1 VLERR
6 GMKGLRRAYGPLFR
20 KVLYPLY
27 ESGLRGR
34 RTLRYLSEYER
45 DQWRSADEIRVLQW
59 RKLRA
64 LVDHCWAQVPFYREH
79 WGRAGVSGPGDIRDH
94 DDYARL
100 PILTKRHLREHSEA
114 LKAERWRD
122 RLLYKTTGGS
132 TGEPVTIGYT
142 RESYERRTAV
152 MLRGYAWAGATLG
165 THALF
170 LWGQDPDGLPLKERL
185 HHAAFNRRYLNAY
198 VMGEANMADYADAID
213 ADRPEVIVAYVAPLV
228 RLAKWLDARGR
239 RVHAPRSILCA
250 AEPLYPHHRLLI
262 ERVFGAPVHNTYGCR
277 EVMLI
282 AAECGQ
288 GPGLHVNADHLHVEL
303 GEPVVADDAEGPREV
318 LVTDLH
324 NHGMPLMRYAN
335 GDIATA
341 HPHACPCG
349 RGLPLLASVDGRRM
363 DALRTPEG
371 RFVGEYLEYLVF
383 ATPGIQR
390 FQAMQHQLDAIDVT
404 LVRGEGFD
412 PAALDTLR
420 ERFRQVCGDAT
431 QLRFHYADE
440 IPLTRTGKLRVAI
453 STLGCSL
460 GTAMTH
466 AFDWLARAGV
476 EPAVMGMA

>member
-1 VLERR
+1 MLEKR
-6 GMKGLRRAYGPLFR
+6 GMKEVRRAYGPLFR
-20 KVLYPLY
+20 RVLYPLY

-34 RTLRYLSEYER
+34 GTLRYLAEYER
-45 DQWRSADEIRVLQW
+45 DQWRSADEIRALQW

-64 LVDHCWAQVPFYREH
+64 LIEHCWAQVPFYREH

-100 PILTKRHLREHSEA
+100 PILTKRELRAHFES

-152 MLRGYAWAGATLG
+152 MLRGYAWAGAALG

-170 LWGQDPDGLPLKERL
+170 LWGQDPVGLGWKERL
-185 HHAAFNRRYLNAY
+185 HHALFNRRYLNAY
-198 VMGEANMADYADAID
+198 VMGEANIADYADAID

-228 RLAKWLDARGR
+228 RLAKWLEARGR
-239 RVHAPRSILCA
+239 RVHAPRAILCA

-262 ERVFGAPVHNTYGCR
+262 ERVFGAPVRNTYGCR

-282 AAECGQ
+282 AAECGH

-303 GEPVVADDAEGPREV
+303 GESVAPGDAAGPREV

-324 NHGMPLMRYAN
+324 NYGMPLMRYAN

-349 RGLPLLASVDGRRM
+349 RGLPLLGSVDGRRM
-363 DALRTPEG
+363 DTLRTPEG

-383 ATPGIQR
+383 GTPGIQR
-390 FQAMQHQLDAIDVT
+390 FQAVQHQLDAIEVS

-412 PAALDTLR
+412 PAALDR
-420 ERFRQVCGDAT
+420 MRARFREVCGDST
-431 QLRFHYADE
+431 QLRFHYADD

-453 STLGCSL
+453 STLGCSV
-460 GTAMTH
+460 GTAMAH
-466 AFDWLARAGV
+466 AWEWLARAGM
-476 EPAVMGMA
+476 EPVVMGMA